1 MSSLVDLKSLK
12 DRASEFPDPVR
23 SLILGERDF
32 LGVDDFL
39 SKFSTWERV
48 LKLSGVMLDE

>member
-1 MSSLVDLKSLK
+1 MPSLLELRLLK

-23 SLILGERDF
+23 SLILGEHDL

-48 LKLSGVMLDE
+48 LKLSEVRLSE